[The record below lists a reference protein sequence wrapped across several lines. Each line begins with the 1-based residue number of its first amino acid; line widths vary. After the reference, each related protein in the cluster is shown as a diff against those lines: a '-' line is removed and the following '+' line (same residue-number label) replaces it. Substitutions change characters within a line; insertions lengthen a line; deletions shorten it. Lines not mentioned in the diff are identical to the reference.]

1 MDPRAPRKK
10 KKNIKTM
17 DLTFVLSAVIFTLL
31 ALVVATSLL
40 NRSSRSSSSPSAG
53 SYTPAGP
60 SADADTGGESAVM
73 QNGHMPD
80 IKQGK
85 EARDDWCELS
95 GSSHDHWDVVK
106 SVLSDEV
113 QPHHTNEEPESATV
127 AASPA
132 ERSSSSSASS
142 LSVPRLDS
150 RHTSFD
156 SSSEASSGRGRRS
169 FIGLSDEELLKC
181 AFSYPQTDGEAESP
195 EINDKSELKYVPGKS
210 RSHHMEMMMSK
221 EELEEEQRVQREQL
235 AAIFQLLKDNTETF
249 GDVSEGDMEEQLRL
263 YSI

>member
-1 MDPRAPRKK
+1 MDPRVPRKK
-10 KKNIKTM
+10 KKKKKKAIKTM

-40 NRSSRSSSSPSAG
+40 NGSSRSSSSSSAG

-60 SADADTGGESAVM
+60 SADADTGGESAVKE
-73 QNGHMPD
+73 NGHMPD

-106 SVLSDEV
+106 SVLS
-113 QPHHTNEEPESATV
+113 
-127 AASPA
+127 
-132 ERSSSSSASS
+132 
-142 LSVPRLDS
+142 
-150 RHTSFD
+150 
-156 SSSEASSGRGRRS
+156 
-169 FIGLSDEELLKC
+169 
-181 AFSYPQTDGEAESP
+181 TDGEAESP
-195 EINDKSELKYVPGKS
+195 ETNDKSELKYVPGKS